1 MASMACLAIAALGA
15 GCSDGPEVRAAA
27 APVGWTTYRD
37 TNRGFEVQ
45 FPSDWRRAR
54 RSLTPNLVDPREL
67 VSLGTGALRTQ
78 GPGDVAHRPQRAL
91 NAMSPRDVL
100 VSIQERR
107 APDLGDD
114 DYSKR
119 PADLRLDRSTRASG
133 LERTGSERQD
143 VWWLTFQDRGRA
155 FYALV
160 ALGREA
166 APARRLQAQRVLRSL
181 RFDAVEGREGG

>member
-1 MASMACLAIAALGA
+1 MASMACLAIAVLGA

-37 TNRGFEVQ
+37 TNHVFEVQ

-54 RSLTPNLVDPREL
+54 RSLTPNLADPREL
-67 VSLGTGALRTQ
+67 VSLGTGALRTPGPDDCAHMPQ
-78 GPGDVAHRPQRAL
+78 GAL

-100 VSIQERR
+100 VSIQESRR
-107 APDLGDD
+107 PFQGD
-114 DYSKR
+114 SKR
-119 PADLRLDRSTRASG
+119 PADLRLDRSTRAPG
-133 LERTGSERQD
+133 LGCTGSGRQD